1 MPEKKFK
8 RDGKPQHDARGRIV
22 VRVSLAKAKK
32 YTPLRDNLI
41 KVLAVQDATVTEV
54 FQAIEK
60 ALFEPR

>member
-8 RDGKPQHDARGRIV
+8 RDGKPQHDARGRVV

-32 YTPLRDNLI
+32 YTPLRDNVVR
-41 KVLAVQDATVTEV
+41 VLAVQDATVSEV
-54 FQAIEK
+54 FEAIER